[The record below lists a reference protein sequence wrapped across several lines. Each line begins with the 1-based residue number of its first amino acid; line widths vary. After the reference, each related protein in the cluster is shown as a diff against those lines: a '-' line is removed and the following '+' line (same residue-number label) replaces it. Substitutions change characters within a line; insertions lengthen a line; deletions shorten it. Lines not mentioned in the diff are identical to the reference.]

1 MRTYLDKV
9 ERMASGKIGAPVTI
23 ASGRL
28 MLIPT
33 PRIVAKEI
41 LVGKAQVL
49 KLEELTVIP
58 ALPMLW

>member
-1 MRTYLDKV
+1 
-9 ERMASGKIGAPVTI
+9 MASEQIGAAVTI

-33 PRIVAKEI
+33 LRIVAKEI
-41 LVGKAQVL
+41 LVGNAQEL